1 MNRFTID
8 SHELW
13 LRTLDWIIQMNRF
26 KRMFCSIGIN
36 CKLMN
41 GFVQLL
47 LMNNP
52 WWRAQDDFFLFFS
65 QTMPKI
71 NWEEVSKSHLRN
83 EQLLYSN
90 RRKQEKNPEG
100 LHFFCCCSYLLF
112 ISFNYIF
119 FQHKWQI
126 NKNL

>member
-1 MNRFTID
+1 MSYDCEHLTESFKWID
-8 SHELW
+8 SKE
-13 LRTLDWIIQMNRF
+13 
-26 KRMFCSIGIN
+26 C
-36 CKLMN
+36 
-41 GFVQLL
+41 FVQLVSIA
-47 LMNNP
+47 N
-52 WWRAQDDFFLFFS
+52 WWTVLYNCCWWTIPGEEHKMIFSLFFS

-71 NWEEVSKSHLRN
+71 NREEVSKSHLRN

-112 ISFNYIF
+112 ISVHYIF
-119 FQHKWQI
+119 FQHKWQR